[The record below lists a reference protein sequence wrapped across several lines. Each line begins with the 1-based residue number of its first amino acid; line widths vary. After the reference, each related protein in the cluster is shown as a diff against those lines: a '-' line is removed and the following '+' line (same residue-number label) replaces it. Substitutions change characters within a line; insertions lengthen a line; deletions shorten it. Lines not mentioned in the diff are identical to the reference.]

1 MFHICVL
8 FTYHL
13 LIINFQ
19 KHSRW
24 DVNLDISAP
33 QIMVPENFSDQTSN
47 MMVLDLGHVHFYNKT
62 IDAPGKKQTDDD
74 DNDGEL

>member
-1 MFHICVL
+1 MI
-8 FTYHL
+8 TYTSF
-13 LIINFQ
+13 LILQ

-62 IDAPGKKQTDDD
+62 MDAPGKNQTDDD